1 MSLLAA
7 LFCCF
12 MHYFSF
18 LFFPSRTLQENVYD
32 NNTIHSIKITLANV
46 SREDNNVLLTCTAT
60 NMVGMTNASVLLSVH
75 CEY

>member
-18 LFFPSRTLQENVYD
+18 LFSPSRTLQENVYD